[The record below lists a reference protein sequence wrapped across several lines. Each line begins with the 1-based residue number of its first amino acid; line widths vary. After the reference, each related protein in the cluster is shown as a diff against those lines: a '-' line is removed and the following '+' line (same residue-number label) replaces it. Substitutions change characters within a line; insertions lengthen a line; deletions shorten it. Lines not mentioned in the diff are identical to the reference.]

1 MPGSQAL
8 PSNVSRNRLWGGVGR
23 GASGFSQLLITA
35 YISML
40 GGKSGAVPSLAP
52 NPMMLGLTGSA
63 YVLRAVSV
71 VWYGCCVSGLY
82 VNVSCTI
89 SVATSV
95 APAQLSS
102 VRASDLES
110 ALLMLPFTD
119 ALRLLG
125 YLPTWLEQG
134 SAIELSTRVAVLLLR
149 LHHSQLVATASARP
163 LLLKLHKRLHPA
175 VQYVL
180 AWFCSCCRLQRPAQR
195 LDGASQGSRAVLR
208 GSGMDGYVSSSWQS
222 INNRGHTFLVV
233 MAALGGASK
242 GRSKGCTRWLYPDGL
257 EGIKEGLVQCKTQGT
272 MSRRHWFLN
281 FSSKSLEFL
290 IFWAEP
296 PWA

>member
-1 MPGSQAL
+1 VAAGEGEEGGAAPAGRKTLESVSAADAL
-8 PSNVSRNRLWGGVGR
+8 VDALEMAAHEEERHRDHQK
-23 GASGFSQLLITA
+23 QLA
-35 YISML
+35 A

-63 YVLRAVSV
+63 YVLRA
-71 VWYGCCVSGLY
+71 
-82 VNVSCTI
+82 
-89 SVATSV
+89 
-95 APAQLSS
+95 LSS

-175 VQYVL
+175 VQGLKDVL
-180 AWFCSCCRLQRPAQR
+180 
-195 LDGASQGSRAVLR
+195 GV
-208 GSGMDGYVSSSWQS
+208 
-222 INNRGHTFLVV
+222 N
-233 MAALGGASK
+233 MAALQYLQRASSE
-242 GRSKGCTRWLYPDGL
+242 RS
-257 EGIKEGLVQCKTQGT
+257 GITTEQRLMVARKALAPK
-272 MSRRHWFLN
+272 
-281 FSSKSLEFL
+281 
-290 IFWAEP
+290 
-296 PWA
+296 